1 MKSFIETMK
10 EQAENPDKQ
19 RSHIFSVN
27 SEALGRNV
35 LVSELATIH
44 VDELRAL
51 YHEVYCARQSMFKA
65 VETLND
71 ELQQTGLLEG
81 EQRERVEWRLKQ
93 LSKKIAVYNAFYK
106 LIKREVT
113 WRVSL
118 NNVARAKIAIQAK
131 QVGLNDAQINALLD
145 VDNAIHKVF
154 TISEYSRSPA
164 KKKAVTVRDRI
175 DSMKREM
182 FMAELCSIL
191 SREFD
196 EPELVEIRKEA
207 TANVDKAVDWQQIES
222 ILNEHLPDDNGVLQL

>member
-1 MKSFIETMK
+1 MKPVAAAMK
-10 EQAENPDKQ
+10 DQLENPDKQ
-19 RSHIFSVN
+19 HSHIFRVN
-27 SEALGRNV
+27 SEALNRSV
-35 LVSELATIH
+35 LVSEIATIH

-65 VETLND
+65 LENYTD
-71 ELQQTGLLEG
+71 ELQQTGLHEG
-81 EQRERVEWRLKQ
+81 ESRDRIESKVKQ

-106 LIKREVT
+106 LIKREVS

-154 TISEYSRSPA
+154 TISNYSRSPG
-164 KKKAVTVRDRI
+164 KKKAVTVQDRL
-175 DSMKREM
+175 DSMRNEM

-191 SREFD
+191 SKEFD
-196 EPELVEIRKEA
+196 EPELAEIRKEA
-207 TANVDKAVDWQQIES
+207 QANVEKAVDWQQIEN

>member
-1 MKSFIETMK
+1 MTTLTAAMR
-10 EQAENPDKQ
+10 EQAENPDKNY
-19 RSHIFSVN
+19 SHIFKVN
-27 SEALGRNV
+27 SEALGRTV

-71 ELQQTGLLEG
+71 ELQQTGLHEG
-81 EQRERVEWRLKQ
+81 ESRERVEWRLKQ
-93 LSKKIAVYNAFYK
+93 LAKKIAVYNSFYK

-145 VDNAIHKVF
+145 VDSAIHKVF
-154 TISEYSRSPA
+154 TIQEYSRSPD
-164 KKKAVTVRDRI
+164 KKKAITVKDRI
-175 DSMKREM
+175 DSMRNEM

-196 EPELVEIRKEA
+196 EPELADIRKEA
-207 TANVDKAVDWQQIES
+207 KANIEKAVDWKQIES
-222 ILNEHLPDDNGVLQL
+222 ILTEHLPDDNGVLQL

>member
-1 MKSFIETMK
+1 MKSFTAIMK
-10 EQAENPDKQ
+10 EQADHPEKQ
-19 RSHIFSVN
+19 QTHIFRVN
-27 SEALGRNV
+27 SEALGRSV

-44 VDELRAL
+44 VDDLRAL

-65 VETLND
+65 LERYND
-71 ELQQTGLLEG
+71 ELQRTGLHEG
-81 EQRERVEWRLKQ
+81 DSRDRVELRIKQ

-154 TISEYSRSPA
+154 TISEYSRSPG
-164 KKKAVTVRDRI
+164 KKKAVTVQDRL
-175 DSMKREM
+175 DSMRREM

-191 SREFD
+191 SKEFD
-196 EPELVEIRKEA
+196 EPELTEIKKEA
-207 TANVDKAVDWQQIES
+207 QANVEKAVDWQQIKT
-222 ILNEHLPDDNGVLQL
+222 IITEHLPDDNGVLQL

>member
-1 MKSFIETMK
+1 MTRLSTTMR
-10 EQAENPDKQ
+10 EQAEQPDKSC
-19 RSHIFSVN
+19 SHIFRVN
-27 SEALGRNV
+27 SEALGRTV

-51 YHEVYCARQSMFKA
+51 HHEVYCDRQSMFSALESYSDK
-65 VETLND
+65 
-71 ELQQTGLLEG
+71 LQQTSLCEG
-81 EQRERVEWRLKQ
+81 ESKEWIQNKVKQ
-93 LSKKIAVYNAFYK
+93 LSKKIAVYTSFYK

-154 TISEYSRSPA
+154 TINKYSRSPSDT
-164 KKKAVTVRDRI
+164 KAVTVQDRL

-191 SREFD
+191 SKEFD
-196 EPELVEIRKEA
+196 EPELAEIRKEA
-207 TANVDKAVDWQQIES
+207 EVNIEKAFNWQQIES
-222 ILNEHLPDDNGVLQL
+222 MLNEHLPDGNGILKL